1 MANPLANTVF
11 KMKFNGQKIKVRVL
25 EDGER
30 ITSRCIQRSFVIGY
44 PFKMGKEKEIE
55 IRNRILSE
63 PDAIERMREERDW
76 YPCTCVG
83 EKTNEYNHHHR
94 VYLEILSSFVKPVS
108 DDSCTELEEKGK
120 ADL

>member
-44 PFKMGKEKEIE
+44 PFKMAKEKEVE

-63 PDAIERMREERDW
+63 PDVIERMREERDW

-83 EKTNEYNHHHR
+83 EKTNEHNHHHR
-94 VYLEILSSFVKPVS
+94 VYLEVLSTFFKPVS
-108 DDSCTELEEKGK
+108 DDSGTEPEDKGK